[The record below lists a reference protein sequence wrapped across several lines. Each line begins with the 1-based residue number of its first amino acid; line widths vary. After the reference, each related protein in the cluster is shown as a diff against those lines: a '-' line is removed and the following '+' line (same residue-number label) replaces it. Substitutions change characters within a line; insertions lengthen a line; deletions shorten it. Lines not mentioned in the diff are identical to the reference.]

1 MTDCWRDEYKCPVC
15 GKEFYTTPLH
25 VYKDTSGKKL
35 CSWSCL
41 CEYRKQYEVGKQDR
55 RYKNVRK
62 FKINGEYL
70 TVEQIAK
77 KAGVSRSTINL
88 RIKRGIR
95 GEALLSLRMNS
106 KKKGE

>member
-25 VYKDTSGKKL
+25 VYKDTSGNKL

-41 CEYRKQYEVGKQDR
+41 CKYRKQHDEEMQGRQ
-55 RYKNVRK
+55 YKNVRK

-88 RIKRGIR
+88 RIKRGIK
-95 GEALLSLRMNS
+95 GEALLSPRIIKQ
-106 KKKGE
+106 KKEG